1 MIDKLEVVLALARE
15 RHFGRAAEALG
26 VSQPAL
32 SAALRSLEDALGATL
47 VDRSSRFQGFTPEGE
62 RVLGWARRIVADA
75 EAMRQD
81 LRAARRGLAGSLRIA
96 VIPTALAAVAR
107 LTAPFLARHPEVS
120 VTVLS
125 RSSDEVL
132 RMLADLEVDAGL
144 TYLDNEPL
152 GRARTVPLYAERYR
166 LVTATGGALGA
177 RDAVDWAEVG
187 RERLCLLTPD
197 MQNRRIV
204 DEHLRRAGHA
214 PAPMLESDSTIAL
227 LAHVRAGGW
236 SAVMAERLLD
246 ALGLPDDVRAVP
258 ISGGGPG
265 FTVGL
270 AVAAREPG
278 TPIAAAL
285 LAEAQALARDAGGP
299 GGPAV

>member
-1 MIDKLEVVLALARE
+1 M
-15 RHFGRAAEALG
+15 
-26 VSQPAL
+26 
-32 SAALRSLEDALGATL
+32 
-47 VDRSSRFQGFTPEGE
+47 
-62 RVLGWARRIVADA
+62 LGWARRIVADA

-166 LVTATGGALGA
+166 LVTAAGGALGA
-177 RDAVDWAEVG
+177 RDAGDWAEVG

-214 PAPMLESDSTIAL
+214 PGSDAGIGFHHRAPGP
-227 LAHVRAGGW
+227 RAGRGM
-236 SAVMAERLLD
+236 VGRD
-246 ALGLPDDVRAVP
+246 
-258 ISGGGPG
+258 GG
-265 FTVGL
+265 
-270 AVAAREPG
+270 AAARRARPARRRPRRADQRPAG
-278 TPIAAAL
+278 PASRWGSRSRRASPARRSAAAL